1 MHLVLNK
8 VKGANI
14 TGREKVNHVF
24 LSTLLKRIT
33 IDESIRVHHVFMESH
48 NSKYV
53 YTSLMSCECLICL
66 DKRSMAVCTPTSK
79 R

>member
-53 YTSLMSCECLICL
+53 YAS
-66 DKRSMAVCTPTSK
+66 
-79 R
+79 